1 MKLVD
6 PESLYVLRGN
16 HESIEMNNNYGFRKE
31 VLRKY
36 DVEVFQVSVCIYILH
51 VFTSYVCMYIYIW
64 VSPNYDLEVWSF
76 WVTCMYVLCN
86 LSILYVYV
94 CGMSTSQKYLCLSI
108 AIEDNEG
115 KIPFYGSYVSH
126 S

>member
-1 MKLVD
+1 MEIIITLLLMKLVD

-51 VFTSYVCMYIYIW
+51 VFTSYVCMYIYI
-64 VSPNYDLEVWSF
+64 
-76 WVTCMYVLCN
+76 
-86 LSILYVYV
+86 
-94 CGMSTSQKYLCLSI
+94 
-108 AIEDNEG
+108 
-115 KIPFYGSYVSH
+115 
-126 S
+126 